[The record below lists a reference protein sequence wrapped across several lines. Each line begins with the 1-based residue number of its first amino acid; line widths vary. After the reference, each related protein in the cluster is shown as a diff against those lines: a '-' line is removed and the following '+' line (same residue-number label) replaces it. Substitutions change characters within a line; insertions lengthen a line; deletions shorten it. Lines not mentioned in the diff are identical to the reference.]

1 MDANE
6 LKTADLTTTLPVERL
21 ALLDLRRARLDL
33 LEDAEGTGFMSD
45 RARAIVASLLPGGD
59 DQWTRVGTRWE
70 DQSGWNE
77 IEGKWE
83 YFYANDAIFVRQSEL
98 TQALSEWEEIQLQPL
113 THNPFRSLWS
123 RA

>member
-1 MDANE
+1 MDTNE

-21 ALLDLRRARLDL
+21 ARCALRTVELYL
-33 LEDAEGTGFMSD
+33 LEDAEGNGFMSD
-45 RARAIVASLLPGGD
+45 RAREALASLLPGGD

-70 DQSGWNE
+70 DQSYWNE

-83 YFYANDAIFVRQSEL
+83 YCYANDAIFVRQSEL

-113 THNPFRSLWS
+113 THNPFRSLVT